1 MMRQLLVIT
10 ATLGLLIVAAG
21 IAVAASAQENQF
33 LGEMRASMMSMHKAM
48 EAAPSGD
55 PDADFV
61 AMMVP
66 HHQGAIDMARI
77 QLRYGHNE
85 QLRRIAQEIIVEQQQ
100 EILAMRR
107 AVGASP

>member
-1 MMRQLLVIT
+1 
-10 ATLGLLIVAAG
+10 
-21 IAVAASAQENQF
+21 
-33 LGEMRASMMSMHKAM
+33 
-48 EAAPSGD
+48 
-55 PDADFV
+55 
-61 AMMVP
+61 MMVA